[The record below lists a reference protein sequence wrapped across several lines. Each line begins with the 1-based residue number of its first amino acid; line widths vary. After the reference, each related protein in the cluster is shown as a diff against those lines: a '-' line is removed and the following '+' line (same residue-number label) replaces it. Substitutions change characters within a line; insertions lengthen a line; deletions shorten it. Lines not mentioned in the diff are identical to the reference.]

1 MRKILFVIF
10 VALSISV
17 NAYDF
22 VKDGVYYNILSSN
35 QVEVTYKSHAVGSY
49 EGDIVIPQ
57 MVDYNGKTYVVVKIG
72 DWAFA
77 ESKLLT
83 SIILPESISTI
94 GEYSFN
100 CCEYLKSL
108 NLPTGVTSIKSAA
121 FQGCYRLA
129 IDTLIVPQTMTRLES
144 STFNQCNKIKNI
156 ILPEGLASIGDNA
169 FHQCYSLKKIK
180 IPSSVT
186 TIEGHAFQECSEID
200 SIVIPKAVTKI
211 EEYTFSG
218 CNNLKYI
225 DLPDDIFYIGDW
237 NFYSCQIDT
246 FKIPTKLKILGN
258 MAFPSV
264 SEAYYY
270 KTNDPVFFEDLNLNK
285 NATLFVP
292 KGCVDIFRSNECW
305 SIFNYI
311 VETGPIYIA
320 VVDTV
325 KVYGED
331 NPQFRYV
338 SDGVDLVGVPTI
350 NCVADKESNVGE
362 YLVILEKGTIKN
374 DTIFFTNGTLQVNKA
389 LLNVTVD
396 ATEREYG
403 DDNPEF
409 KVSYQG
415 FKNSDTQNV
424 LTEFPCAETIATKN
438 SDVGEYDIIVSG
450 GEAQNYEIT
459 CHNGMLTIVKAMLSV
474 KADNVEREYGEDN
487 PEFKCSYQGFKNSDT
502 QIVLTNIP
510 NAETIAT
517 KDSDVGEYDIIVSG
531 GEAKNYILNYQ
542 NGIMNIIKAK
552 LKASIGEYSMEQ
564 GGDFPEIKI
573 VYEGFKNNDNEN
585 VIDVLPVFSIDIP
598 DNYEPGI
605 YDILL
610 KGGEDNNY
618 CFEYKNGILSITEP
632 SGIVN
637 MMKDNHP
644 FNVYTMYGLIVRH
657 NVQSID
663 GLSPGCYIIEKNG
676 KFYKIGIK

>member
-1 MRKILFVIF
+1 M
-10 VALSISV
+10 
-17 NAYDF
+17 
-22 VKDGVYYNILSSN
+22 
-35 QVEVTYKSHAVGSY
+35 
-49 EGDIVIPQ
+49 
-57 MVDYNGKTYVVVKIG
+57 
-72 DWAFA
+72 
-77 ESKLLT
+77 
-83 SIILPESISTI
+83 
-94 GEYSFN
+94 
-100 CCEYLKSL
+100 

-200 SIVIPKAVTKI
+200 SIVIPKGVTKI

-237 NFYSCQIDT
+237 NFANCQIDT

-362 YLVILEKGTIKN
+362 YLVLLEKGTIKN

-415 FKNSDTQNV
+415 FKNSDTQNI

-438 SDVGEYDIIVSG
+438 
-450 GEAQNYEIT
+450 
-459 CHNGMLTIVKAMLSV
+459 
-474 KADNVEREYGEDN
+474 
-487 PEFKCSYQGFKNSDT
+487 
-502 QIVLTNIP
+502 
-510 NAETIAT
+510 
-517 KDSDVGEYDIIVSG
+517 SDVGEYDIIVSG

>member
-1 MRKILFVIF
+1 MLTIVK
-10 VALSISV
+10 AMLS
-17 NAYDF
+17 
-22 VKDGVYYNILSSN
+22 VK
-35 QVEVTYKSHAVGSY
+35 A
-49 EGDIVIPQ
+49 
-57 MVDYNGKTYVVVKIG
+57 
-72 DWAFA
+72 
-77 ESKLLT
+77 
-83 SIILPESISTI
+83 
-94 GEYSFN
+94 
-100 CCEYLKSL
+100 
-108 NLPTGVTSIKSAA
+108 
-121 FQGCYRLA
+121 
-129 IDTLIVPQTMTRLES
+129 
-144 STFNQCNKIKNI
+144 
-156 ILPEGLASIGDNA
+156 DN
-169 FHQCYSLKKIK
+169 
-180 IPSSVT
+180 V
-186 TIEGHAFQECSEID
+186 
-200 SIVIPKAVTKI
+200 
-211 EEYTFSG
+211 
-218 CNNLKYI
+218 
-225 DLPDDIFYIGDW
+225 
-237 NFYSCQIDT
+237 
-246 FKIPTKLKILGN
+246 
-258 MAFPSV
+258 
-264 SEAYYY
+264 
-270 KTNDPVFFEDLNLNK
+270 
-285 NATLFVP
+285 
-292 KGCVDIFRSNECW
+292 
-305 SIFNYI
+305 
-311 VETGPIYIA
+311 
-320 VVDTV
+320 
-325 KVYGED
+325 
-331 NPQFRYV
+331 
-338 SDGVDLVGVPTI
+338 
-350 NCVADKESNVGE
+350 
-362 YLVILEKGTIKN
+362 
-374 DTIFFTNGTLQVNKA
+374 
-389 LLNVTVD
+389 
-396 ATEREYG
+396 EREYG

-415 FKNSDTQNV
+415 FKNSDTQNI